1 MFILGSTLYVMWF
14 CEFWQMYHAVKF
26 HWPKSPVSYFLLPQ
40 LLAAGLIV
48 SVTFSRT
55 SQMWVTASLEL
66 ARLTWQYRTEVLWGF
81 SMWPHELFLFMQ
93 NHKPLC
99 GCTIHLVVKEHLDI
113 PQIWAI
119 MTQTLG
125 CRLFCSTHKCWIH
138 FVKEWSWVFCIP
150 RSRDWKVAVGSH
162 LCRIWCGQCF
172 GLSHVNKYV
181 VLVHLL

>member
-1 MFILGSTLYVMWF
+1 MWF

-26 HWPKSPVSYFLLPQ
+26 HWPKSPVFYFLLPQ

-66 ARLTWQYRTEVLWGF
+66 ARHTWQYRTEVLWGF
-81 SMWPHELFLFMQ
+81 SMWPHGLFLFMQ

-99 GCTIHLVVKEHLDI
+99 GCTIHLLVREHLDI

-125 CRLFCSTHKCWIH
+125 CGLFCSTHKCWIH

-150 RSRDWKVAVGSH
+150 SSRDWKVAVGPH

-172 GLSHVNKYV
+172 GLSHVNKYI